1 MLAQMHDLDLICCR
15 PTADCHV
22 GQNLIIPVRLQT
34 GDWLLEMINPML
46 ANRKQFIQDPAGY
59 SRSAWMRWAMIAS
72 AKGAALD
79 PFKQPTSEDLKSPLL
94 WLTQAEAMSHAAL
107 VLIKAEPS
115 FDNVPAE
122 MRGIC
127 DSQYCAVA
135 LMLVGYSL
143 EVCLKAM
150 IIAKEGVQAY
160 SEAERKYLTHDL
172 KKLAAFI
179 VDLDTKDLATLELL
193 THFVAWAGRY
203 PDPGGRFIDKY
214 DSVFELAE
222 QNRISGHDL
231 FKLASKVM
239 QHVSTLAGQSDSA

>member
-1 MLAQMHDLDLICCR
+1 MQEVDLICCR
-15 PTADCHV
+15 PMTDCHV
-22 GQNLIIPVRLQT
+22 GQNLTIPVRLQT
-34 GDWLLEMINPML
+34 GDLLPEMMNPML
-46 ANRKQFIQDPAGY
+46 PNRRLFIQDPAGY

-72 AKGAALD
+72 VNGAELD
-79 PFKQPTSEDLKSPLL
+79 PFKQPTSEDLKNPPL
-94 WLTQAEAMSHAAL
+94 WLTQAEAMSQAAF

-150 IIAKEGVQAY
+150 VIVKEGVEAY

-172 KKLAAFI
+172 MKLATFI
-179 VDLDTKDLATLELL
+179 VDLDTKDIATLELL

-203 PDPGGRFIDKY
+203 PDPGSRYID
-214 DSVFELAE
+214 
-222 QNRISGHDL
+222 NTT
-231 FKLASKVM
+231 
-239 QHVSTLAGQSDSA
+239 VSSNSRTESNLGA